1 MNARVVK
8 ILVIAVAA
16 AASGAACASRPG
28 GDTAALDARVSAIV
42 EANRSYPRWRDFPA
56 APTPLPA
63 DATLAAAVDRLDAG
77 QGALARETAA
87 IDWTLTDPEAFAAAT
102 RSRVDATRVAPVTQQ
117 TAETLEAFA
126 ESLRERGRAPPPISR
141 RQQP

>member
-28 GDTAALDARVSAIV
+28 GDTPALDARVSAIV
-42 EANRSYPRWRDFPA
+42 EVNRSYPRWRDFPA

-63 DATLAAAVDRLDAG
+63 DVTLAAAVDRLDAG
-77 QGALARETAA
+77 QNALARETAA
-87 IDWTLTDPEAFAAAT
+87 IVWTLTDPEGFAAAT
-102 RSRVDATRVAPVTQQ
+102 RSRVEATRVAPVTQQ

>member
-16 AASGAACASRPG
+16 AASVGACASRPG
-28 GDTAALDARVSAIV
+28 VDAPAPDARVSAIV
-42 EANRSYPRWRDFPA
+42 EANLSYPRWRDFPA
-56 APTPLPA
+56 SPSPLPA
-63 DATLAAAVDRLDAG
+63 DATLAVAVARLDAG
-77 QGALARETAA
+77 QAALTRETAA
-87 IDWTLTDPEAFAAAT
+87 IDWTLSDPEAFAAAT
-102 RSRVDATRVAPVTQQ
+102 RSRVDASRLAPATDQ

-126 ESLRERGRAPPPISR
+126 ESLRERGRAPPPIRR

>member
-16 AASGAACASRPG
+16 AASAAACANRPG
-28 GDTAALDARVSAIV
+28 GDAPALDARVSAIV
-42 EANRSYPRWRDFPA
+42 EANRIYPRWRDFPV
-56 APTPLPA
+56 APAPLPA
-63 DATLAAAVDRLDAG
+63 DATLAAAVVRLDAG
-77 QGALARETAA
+77 QTALARETAA
-87 IDWTLTDPEAFAAAT
+87 IDWTLSDPEGFADAI
-102 RSRVDATRVAPVTQQ
+102 RRRVDATRVAPATQQ

-126 ESLRERGRAPPPISR
+126 ESLRERGRAPPPIPR